1 MEVFKSTLSSTVA
14 LEIAAG
20 ETDASLRTS
29 GWRDPRDA
37 FDREGGNTRSTA
49 PSFISVG
56 KKFKNHHFFQPAEMA
71 DGGDGVPSAPLNT
84 MAMELRVRALDFLL
98 SN

>member
-1 MEVFKSTLSSTVA
+1 
-14 LEIAAG
+14 
-20 ETDASLRTS
+20 
-29 GWRDPRDA
+29 
-37 FDREGGNTRSTA
+37 
-49 PSFISVG
+49 
-56 KKFKNHHFFQPAEMA
+56 MA